1 MARQGLDQSRPN
13 KVLLVSSMIGERLQK
28 LNDRI
33 EGRSG
38 PAMVFGENI
47 EYTNLLRNLYCQV
60 GLQLQDGPW
69 QLAKIE
75 PVKDQCLPLS
85 ALKQHLPVRLPTA
98 CAPSVLQAAIGN
110 WPPRKGNLR
119 VYSGVSLLN

>member
-1 MARQGLDQSRPN
+1 MPFPWLMSLLIVAKLRRRSTWSWTARLSSMARQGLDQSRPN

-47 EYTNLLRNLYCQV
+47 EYTNLLRNCI
-60 GLQLQDGPW
+60 
-69 QLAKIE
+69 AKWASNCRM
-75 PVKDQCLPLS
+75 DLGS
-85 ALKQHLPVRLPTA
+85 
-98 CAPSVLQAAIGN
+98 
-110 WPPRKGNLR
+110 
-119 VYSGVSLLN
+119 